1 MEARRYCLTASLA
14 AALPHSAF
22 RTEQYPSDHSRFC
35 PGEAAKSVDF
45 WHYPH
50 KREKNQTPPP
60 HKTSGRNR
68 PPDYDMG
75 LSLSSLDGIDVKQP
89 VYTQEQAKAIEEA
102 AIRRLQADER
112 TNYLMQLLGMEA

>member
-1 MEARRYCLTASLA
+1 
-14 AALPHSAF
+14 
-22 RTEQYPSDHSRFC
+22 
-35 PGEAAKSVDF
+35 
-45 WHYPH
+45 
-50 KREKNQTPPP
+50 
-60 HKTSGRNR
+60 
-68 PPDYDMG
+68 MG